1 MKIAL
6 VCNNGG
12 HLNEMLFL
20 MKAFE
25 GHDIFF
31 LINEDPRLKQLKYR
45 KYLMESIGTNIFR
58 MMKMFYKTLKVLRKE
73 RPDLIISTGAQ
84 IAIPSFVIARFM
96 RIKTIY
102 IESWCRVKTKSGTGR
117 ILYHFSN
124 LFLVQW
130 PNLLKKYGKKARY
143 EGGVI

>member
-6 VCNNGG
+6 VCAPGG
-12 HLNEMLFL
+12 HLTEMILL
-20 MKAFE
+20 IEAFE

-31 LINEDPRLKQLKYR
+31 ITYKNPRTNQFKYR
-45 KYLMESIGTNIFR
+45 KYLIEDIGTDIR
-58 MMKMFYKTLKVLRKE
+58 KMTNAFFQTFKILRKE
-73 RPDLIISTGAQ
+73 KPDLIFSTGSE
-84 IAIPSFVIARFM
+84 IAIPAIILARFM

-124 LFLVQW
+124 YFLVQW
-130 PNLLKKYGKKARY
+130 PEQVKKYGKKARY
-143 EGGVI
+143 EGAVI